1 MATFYN
7 FAFKIET
14 SLAKRVAKPILETRN
29 ANDVIAYVWFNIYSF
44 SDKKDLKTF
53 NLKKNNSTCTKF
65 TMKKLK

>member
-14 SLAKRVAKPILETRN
+14 SLAKRVVKPTLETRN
-29 ANDVIAYVWFNIYSF
+29 ANGVIAYVWFIIYSF
-44 SDKKDLKTF
+44 SDKKKIKTF

-65 TMKKLK
+65 TIKN